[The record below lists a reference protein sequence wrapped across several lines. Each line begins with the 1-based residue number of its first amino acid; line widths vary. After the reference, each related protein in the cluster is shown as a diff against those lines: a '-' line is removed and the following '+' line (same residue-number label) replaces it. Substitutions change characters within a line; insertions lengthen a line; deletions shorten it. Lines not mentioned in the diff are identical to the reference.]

1 MNTLFASMD
10 MIDYLQISL
19 IIEKILGRTSLSWT
33 EILAPTWIGIIISVI
48 LIIILCVISII
59 VRYKEKR

>member
-1 MNTLFASMD
+1 MNTLFTSMD

-19 IIEKILGRTSLSWT
+19 IIEKILGRTSLSWI

-48 LIIILCVISII
+48 LIIILCVVSII
-59 VRYKEKR
+59 MNKKKR

>member
-1 MNTLFASMD
+1 MNTLFSSMD
-10 MIDYLQISL
+10 AIDYLQISL

-48 LIIILCVISII
+48 LIIILCIISLIM
-59 VRYKEKR
+59 KKKKR

>member
-1 MNTLFASMD
+1 MNTIFVSMD

-48 LIIILCVISII
+48 LIIILCIVSII
-59 VRYKEKR
+59 MNKKKR

>member
-1 MNTLFASMD
+1 MNTLSTSMD

-48 LIIILCVISII
+48 SIIVLCIISII
-59 VRYKEKR
+59 IHKGKR

>member
-1 MNTLFASMD
+1 MNTIFASMD

-33 EILAPTWIGIIISVI
+33 EILAPTWIGVIISVI
-48 LIIILCVISII
+48 LIIILCIVSII
-59 VRYKEKR
+59 MNKKKR

>member
-1 MNTLFASMD
+1 MNTLSASMD

-48 LIIILCVISII
+48 SIIILCVISII
-59 VRYKEKR
+59 IHKEKR

>member
-1 MNTLFASMD
+1 MNMLSTSMN

-19 IIEKILGRTSLSWT
+19 IVEKILGRTSLSWT

-48 LIIILCVISII
+48 SIIVLCIISII
-59 VRYKEKR
+59 IHKEKR

>member
-1 MNTLFASMD
+1 MNTLSASMD

-48 LIIILCVISII
+48 SIIVLCIISII
-59 VRYKEKR
+59 IHKGKR

>member
-1 MNTLFASMD
+1 MNTIFTSMD

-48 LIIILCVISII
+48 LIIILCIVSII
-59 VRYKEKR
+59 MNKKKR

>member
-1 MNTLFASMD
+1 MNTFSTSMD

-33 EILAPTWIGIIISVI
+33 EILAPTWIGTIISVI
-48 LIIILCVISII
+48 LIIILCIISII
-59 VRYKEKR
+59 INKKKR

>member
-1 MNTLFASMD
+1 MNTFSTSMGT
-10 MIDYLQISL
+10 IDYLQMSL

-48 LIIILCVISII
+48 LIIILCIVSII
-59 VRYKEKR
+59 MNKKKR

>member
-1 MNTLFASMD
+1 MNMLSTSMN

-19 IIEKILGRTSLSWT
+19 IVEKILGRTSLSWT

-48 LIIILCVISII
+48 SIIVLCIISII
-59 VRYKEKR
+59 IHKGKR

>member
-1 MNTLFASMD
+1 MNTIFASMD
-10 MIDYLQISL
+10 MIDYLQISF

-48 LIIILCVISII
+48 LITILCIVSII
-59 VRYKEKR
+59 MNKKKR

>member
-1 MNTLFASMD
+1 MNTLSTSMD

-48 LIIILCVISII
+48 SIIVLCVISII
-59 VRYKEKR
+59 IHKEKR

>member
-1 MNTLFASMD
+1 MNTLFTSMD

-48 LIIILCVISII
+48 LIIILCVVSII
-59 VRYKEKR
+59 MNKKKR

>member
-1 MNTLFASMD
+1 MNTFSTSMD

-33 EILAPTWIGIIISVI
+33 EILAPTWIGTIISVI
-48 LIIILCVISII
+48 LIIILCIVSII
-59 VRYKEKR
+59 INKKKR

>member
-1 MNTLFASMD
+1 MNMLSTSMD

-48 LIIILCVISII
+48 SIIVLCIISII
-59 VRYKEKR
+59 IHKEKR

>member
-1 MNTLFASMD
+1 MNTIFASMD

-33 EILAPTWIGIIISVI
+33 EILAPTWIGIIISII
-48 LIIILCVISII
+48 LIIILCIVSII
-59 VRYKEKR
+59 MNKKKR

>member
-1 MNTLFASMD
+1 MNTFSTSMN
-10 MIDYLQISL
+10 MIDYLQISV

-48 LIIILCVISII
+48 SIIILCIISII
-59 VRYKEKR
+59 INKKKR

>member
-48 LIIILCVISII
+48 SIIVLCIISII
-59 VRYKEKR
+59 IHKGKR

>member
-1 MNTLFASMD
+1 MNTLSTSMD

-33 EILAPTWIGIIISVI
+33 EILAPTWIEIIISVI
-48 LIIILCVISII
+48 SIIVLCIISII
-59 VRYKEKR
+59 IHKGKR

>member
-1 MNTLFASMD
+1 MSTLFTSMD
-10 MIDYLQISL
+10 MIDYLQFSL

-48 LIIILCVISII
+48 SIIVLCIISII
-59 VRYKEKR
+59 IHKEKR

>member
-1 MNTLFASMD
+1 MNMISTSMD

-48 LIIILCVISII
+48 SIIVLCIISII
-59 VRYKEKR
+59 IHKGKR

>member
-1 MNTLFASMD
+1 MGTLFTSMD
-10 MIDYLQISL
+10 MIDYLQFSL

-48 LIIILCVISII
+48 SIIVLCIISII
-59 VRYKEKR
+59 IHKEKR

>member
-1 MNTLFASMD
+1 MNTFSTSMGT
-10 MIDYLQISL
+10 IDYLQMSL

-48 LIIILCVISII
+48 LIIILCIVSII
-59 VRYKEKR
+59 VNKKKS